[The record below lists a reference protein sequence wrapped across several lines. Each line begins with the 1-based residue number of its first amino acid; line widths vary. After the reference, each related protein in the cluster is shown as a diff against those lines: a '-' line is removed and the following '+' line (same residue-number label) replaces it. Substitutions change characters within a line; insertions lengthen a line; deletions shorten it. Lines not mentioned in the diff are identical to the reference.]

1 MSVFLA
7 KRPILWYEIGM
18 SITKLPMPR
27 PLSLAIGAWFGVA
40 PLCLAQ
46 TPGFHALGSAPGTT
60 YSVATALS
68 ADGRRAAG
76 YSGTGTG
83 FLWTDTSGRYDF
95 GTEPG
100 VLGSTASALSGDGT
114 AVVGQAGG
122 NEAFRWVGPG
132 TYQRLGTFGGYPI
145 SKATSVSDGGAVVV
159 GYAYNTQAAVSQAFR
174 WTAATG
180 MVGLGYTGPTHAHSE
195 ARGIS
200 RDGNTI
206 VGWSRDFLTGNA
218 DPFAWT
224 QSGGMR
230 VLPLL
235 PGRNTGGAYAVSA
248 DGSFIVGGDS
258 VGAVIW
264 TPTGV
269 QELTPPAGW
278 YRSGADHVSDDGQ
291 VVLGS
296 LLSTTQAVDA
306 VWTPST
312 GFVPFLDYLAL
323 NGISVPA
330 GYTIRDVN
338 AMSGDGRTFCGSLF
352 MDATSP
358 AQAFV
363 VTVPAPG
370 SLAGVGFG
378 ALMAARRRR

>member
-1 MSVFLA
+1 M
-7 KRPILWYEIGM
+7 
-18 SITKLPMPR
+18 
-27 PLSLAIGAWFGVA
+27 
-40 PLCLAQ
+40 
-46 TPGFHALGSAPGTT
+46 T

-95 GTEPG
+95 GLEPG
-100 VLGSTASALSGDGT
+100 VLGSTASALSRDGT
-114 AVVGQAGG
+114 AVAGQAGG
-122 NEAFRWVGPG
+122 NEAFRWTGLG

-145 SKATSVSDGGAVVV
+145 SKATGVSDGGSVVV

-206 VGWSRDFLTGNA
+206 VGWSRDFLTGNTDA
-218 DPFAWT
+218 FTWT
-224 QSGGMR
+224 PSGGMQ
-230 VLPLL
+230 VLPGI
-235 PGRNTGGAYAVSA
+235 PGHTSPAALAVSGDA
-248 DGSFIVGGDS
+248 SFIVGSDLS
-258 VGAVIW
+258 GALMW

-269 QELTPPAGW
+269 QELGVPSGW
-278 YRSGADHVSDDGQ
+278 SYSGADHVSDDGL

-296 LLSTTQAVDA
+296 LVSGARGVDA

-312 GFVPFLDYLAL
+312 GFVPFLDYLSL

-338 AMSGDGRTFCGSLF
+338 AMSGDGRTFCGEFGIGNL
-352 MDATSP
+352 P
-358 AQAFV
+358 GQAFV